1 MTDYLAA
8 PTAATSAVGDA
19 LRSVALF
26 VPKFVAFLAIL
37 VIGWLVARAL
47 RAIVAKVL
55 GRVGFDRWV
64 ERGGIKA
71 ALARSKYDA
80 TDIVARLVY
89 YAVLLFTL
97 QLAFGVWGPNPVS
110 DLIKGIVAWL
120 PKALVAIIIVVVAAA
135 IASAVRDIVGNA
147 LGGLTYGRAL
157 ANAASW
163 FIIGVGVIAALNQI
177 GIATTVTTPIL
188 IAVLATIAG
197 ILIVGIGGGLVRPMQ
212 QRWEGWLDRA
222 GTESATI
229 AERARAYASER
240 ESAAAAAAEA
250 APTAAEPAPAASEP
264 ARASVS
270 PAPVSPPPVSPPP
283 VSPPPPAEP
292 VKPAAPPV
300 RYATGTATPG
310 GSPTPPV
317 TAIPKQPAANDDPT
331 MVMPPASP
339 QGPGNEY
346 R

>member
-1 MTDYLAA
+1 MTDSFAA
-8 PTAATSAVGDA
+8 PMVATSAVGDA

-37 VIGWLVARAL
+37 VVGWLVARAL
-47 RAIVAKVL
+47 RTVVTRVL

-80 TDIVARLVY
+80 SDIVARLVY

-110 DLIKGIVAWL
+110 DLIKGVVAWL

-163 FIIGVGVIAALNQI
+163 FIIGIGVIAALNQI

-197 ILIVGIGGGLVRPMQ
+197 ILVVGIGGGLVRPMQ
-212 QRWEGWLDRA
+212 QRWENWLDRA

-229 AERARAYASER
+229 AERAKAYSASQASQRQAAAQASEATPVAGSVA
-240 ESAAAAAAEA
+240 EPVAAA
-250 APTAAEPAPAASEP
+250 T
-264 ARASVS
+264 
-270 PAPVSPPPVSPPP
+270 
-283 VSPPPPAEP
+283 PPAEP
-292 VKPAAPPV
+292 VKPAEPPV
-300 RYATGTATPG
+300 TRYATGTATPG
-310 GSPTPPV
+310 G
-317 TAIPKQPAANDDPT
+317 AAPKQPASNDDPT